1 MTHFQI
7 GASKMSE
14 KVITLQLTI
23 ESVNAILA
31 VLGDLPTKSGAYPLV
46 IDIKKQAE
54 DQVDSKE
61 TENLS

>member
-1 MTHFQI
+1 
-7 GASKMSE
+7 MSE

-46 IDIKKQAE
+46 LDIKKQAE